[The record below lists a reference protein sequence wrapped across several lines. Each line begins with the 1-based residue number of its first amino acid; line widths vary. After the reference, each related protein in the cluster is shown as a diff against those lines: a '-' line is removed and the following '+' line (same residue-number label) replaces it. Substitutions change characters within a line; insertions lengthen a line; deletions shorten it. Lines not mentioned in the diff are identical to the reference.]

1 MVFYVL
7 FSLYFCLS
15 RLSLSSLSLF
25 QSLSPSLHSDSIPF
39 VSPKKSL
46 HINAVVVVVPSLSFI
61 FCFFYYFIHPLA
73 PSCTLHPHPHLIR
86 TPLSRPSR
94 SSYYFNRQYRR
105 LQSLF
110 LNIPIFLSNAF
121 IIHYPP
127 HYLPSTIRLFT
138 ILSRLSTLYY
148 PQSTIHTLT
157 FHYPTLKLYGFPSHF
172 LFSYYICLC
181 FFSCHVPIYGLKFSL
196 LSPVSVQVSSL
207 QSRFLSLSLSLYVP
221 PFLFLFLFLYSS
233 VILLLPSSYSL
244 VLSSYYLL
252 SFIVHINQTD
262 IYVTITI
269 CSYVH
274 TFKYT
279 FIRSYVQ
286 IKFTLACKSNIL
298 SYVHVYLSFFVGFI
312 RPRFI
317 LTFIIFTSTYLLHLL
332 HLHIYYIYTST
343 ASATSTAYLLLC
355 IYESVKLNIYLSMDL
370 HLWVSV
376 SRVIRKS

>member
-61 FCFFYYFIHPLA
+61 FCFFLLLYSPPRSASPHPVLHPA
-73 PSCTLHPHPHLIR
+73 PSSEPP
-86 TPLSRPSR
+86 PSR

-157 FHYPTLKLYGFPSHF
+157 FHYPTLKLYGFPSLFIFISLLYLSLF
-172 LFSYYICLC
+172 LFLSRPNLRSKVSLSCL
-181 FFSCHVPIYGLKFSL
+181 P
-196 LSPVSVQVSSL
+196 SPVSVQVSNL
-207 QSRFLSLSLSLYVP
+207 QSRFSIPISISLRSPFSLSFSLLVRY
-221 PFLFLFLFLYSS
+221 FFYSS
-233 VILLLPSSYSL
+233 VTFYSL
-244 VLSSYYLL
+244 VLSS
-252 SFIVHINQTD
+252 
-262 IYVTITI
+262 
-269 CSYVH
+269 
-274 TFKYT
+274 
-279 FIRSYVQ
+279 
-286 IKFTLACKSNIL
+286 
-298 SYVHVYLSFFVGFI
+298 
-312 RPRFI
+312 
-317 LTFIIFTSTYLLHLL
+317 
-332 HLHIYYIYTST
+332 
-343 ASATSTAYLLLC
+343 
-355 IYESVKLNIYLSMDL
+355 
-370 HLWVSV
+370 
-376 SRVIRKS
+376 